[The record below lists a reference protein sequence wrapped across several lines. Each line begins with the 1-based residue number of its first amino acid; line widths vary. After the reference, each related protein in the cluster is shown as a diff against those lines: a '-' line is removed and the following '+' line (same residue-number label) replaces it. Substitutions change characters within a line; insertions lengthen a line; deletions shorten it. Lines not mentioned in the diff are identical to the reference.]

1 MILNMSSRSFTPLIK
16 LEHVISFSDAVFAF
30 AITLMALSVDIPDLP
45 TDLTQSELL
54 DKLYEL
60 YPQFESYIISFAVI
74 AIFWV
79 SYHQVFNHIKGS
91 HITMVYLNLLF
102 LLLITLLSLSTSL
115 IINYGTY
122 QIPYVIYC
130 FIVIMSSLLLAL
142 IWWHATKNKRLVD
155 KNLHPFFIKGVM
167 ANLMSIPIVFTISIF
182 ISFVNLNIAQYFW
195 LVIIPLT
202 IVIRRRYKH

>member
-1 MILNMSSRSFTPLIK
+1 MPSGSFTPSIK

-30 AITLMALSVDIPDLP
+30 AITLMALAIDIPDWP
-45 TDLTQSELL
+45 TNLTQSELL
-54 DKLYEL
+54 DKLYDL

-102 LLLITLLSLSTSL
+102 LLLVTLLSLSTSL
-115 IINYGTY
+115 VINYGTY

-130 FIVIMSSLLLAL
+130 IIVIMTSSLLAT
-142 IWWHATKNKRLVD
+142 IWWHATRDKRLVD
-155 KNLHPFFIKGVM
+155 KNLHPLFIKGV
-167 ANLMSIPIVFTISIF
+167 LVSLISIPIVFTISII
-182 ISFVNLNIAQYFW
+182 ISFVDLQIAQYFW
-195 LVIIPLT
+195 LIIAPLNMT
-202 IVIRRRYKH
+202 IKRRYKH

>member
-1 MILNMSSRSFTPLIK
+1 MSSGSFIPSIK
-16 LEHVISFSDAVFAF
+16 LEHVISFSDAIFAF

-45 TDLTQSELL
+45 TNLTQSELL

-60 YPQFESYIISFAVI
+60 LPQFESYVISFAI
-74 AIFWV
+74 ISIFWV

-115 IINYGTY
+115 VINYGTY

-130 FIVIMSSLLLAL
+130 SNVIMTSLLLAL
-142 IWWHATKNKRLVD
+142 IWWYATKNKSLVD
-155 KNLHPFFIKGVM
+155 KNLHPFFIKGVLV
-167 ANLMSIPIVFTISIF
+167 NLISIPIVFMLSII
-182 ISFVNLNIAQYFW
+182 ISFVNLDIAQYFW
-195 LVIIPLT
+195 LAIAPLN
-202 IVIRRRYKH
+202 IAIRRRYKH

>member
-1 MILNMSSRSFTPLIK
+1 MPSGSFTPSIK

-54 DKLYEL
+54 DRLYEL

-115 IINYGTY
+115 IINYDTY
-122 QIPYVIYC
+122 QIPHIIYC
-130 FIVIMSSLLLAL
+130 SLVIMTSLLLAT
-142 IWWHATKNKRLVD
+142 IWWYSTKHKYLD
-155 KNLHPFFIKGVM
+155 ENLHPFFIKGVM
-167 ANLMSIPIVFTISIF
+167 SNLMSIPIVFTISIL
-182 ISFVNLNIAQYFW
+182 ISFVNLGIAQYFW
-195 LVIIPLT
+195 LVIVPLT
-202 IVIRRRYKH
+202 MAIRRRYKH

>member
-1 MILNMSSRSFTPLIK
+1 MSSGSFTPIIK

-30 AITLMALSVDIPDLP
+30 AITLMALSIDIPDLP
-45 TDLTQSELL
+45 THLTQSELL
-54 DKLYEL
+54 DKLYGL

-115 IINYGTY
+115 VINYGTY

-130 FIVIMSSLLLAL
+130 FIVIMTSSLLAT

-155 KNLHPFFIKGVM
+155 KNLHPFFINGILV
-167 ANLMSIPIVFTISIF
+167 NLLSIPIVFTISII
-182 ISFVNLNIAQYFW
+182 ISFVNLDIAEYFW
-195 LVIIPLT
+195 LVIAPLN
-202 IVIRRRYKH
+202 IAIKRRYKH

>member
-1 MILNMSSRSFTPLIK
+1 MSSRSFTPSIK

-54 DKLYEL
+54 DKLYDL

-91 HITMVYLNLLF
+91 HIVMVYLNLLF

-115 IINYGTY
+115 VINYGNY
-122 QIPYVIYC
+122 HIPYVIYS
-130 FIVIMSSLLLAL
+130 FIVILTSSLLTL
-142 IWWHATKNKRLVD
+142 IWWHATKDKLLID
-155 KNLHPFFIKGVM
+155 KNLHPLYVKGVM
-167 ANLMSIPIVFTISIF
+167 LTLLSIPLVFTVSIF
-182 ISFVNLNIAQYFW
+182 ISFINLDIAEIFW
-195 LVIIPLT
+195 LVMVPINII
-202 IVIRRRYKH
+202 IKQKYKHSK

>member
-1 MILNMSSRSFTPLIK
+1 MSTDSFISKIK
-16 LEHVISFSDAVFAF
+16 PEHIVSFGDAIFAF

-122 QIPYVIYC
+122 QIPYFIYC
-130 FIVIMSSLLLAL
+130 SLVIMTSLLLAL
-142 IWWHATKNKRLVD
+142 IWWYATKNKYLD

>member
-1 MILNMSSRSFTPLIK
+1 MSSGSFTPIIK

-30 AITLMALSVDIPDLP
+30 AITLMALSIDIPDLP
-45 TDLTQSELL
+45 THLTQSELL
-54 DKLYEL
+54 DKLYGL

-115 IINYGTY
+115 VINYGTY
-122 QIPYVIYC
+122 QIPYIIYC
-130 FIVIMSSLLLAL
+130 FIVIMTSSLLAT
-142 IWWHATKNKRLVD
+142 IWWHATKNKSLID
-155 KNLHPFFIKGVM
+155 KNLHPFFIKGILV
-167 ANLMSIPIVFTISIF
+167 NLMSIPIVFTISII
-182 ISFVNLNIAQYFW
+182 ISFINLDIAQYFW
-195 LVIIPLT
+195 LVIAPLN
-202 IVIRRRYKH
+202 IAIKRRYKH

>member
-1 MILNMSSRSFTPLIK
+1 MSSGSFTLSIK
-16 LEHVISFSDAVFAF
+16 LEHVISFSDAIFAF
-30 AITLMALSVDIPDLP
+30 AITLMTLSIDIPDLP
-45 TDLTQSELL
+45 TDLTQSEIL

-91 HITMVYLNLLF
+91 HITMVYLNLLL

-115 IINYGTY
+115 VINYGTY

-130 FIVIMSSLLLAL
+130 SIVIMTSLLLVT
-142 IWWHATKNKRLVD
+142 IWWYATKNKSLVD
-155 KNLHPFFIKGVM
+155 KNLHPFFIKGVLV
-167 ANLMSIPIVFTISIF
+167 NLMSIPIVFTISII
-182 ISFVNLNIAQYFW
+182 ISFVNLDFAQYFW
-195 LVIIPLT
+195 LVIAPLN
-202 IVIRRRYKH
+202 ISIKRRYKH